1 MTFTSAPLAPDEY
14 SRNCKNSTGIT
25 TASMSEEGLN
35 ANGTRVF
42 GSEGASSSGTPSAT
56 ASAAAPSG
64 TSAAGK
70 VQATMAGWMVV
81 ALTVLAGLA
90 LS

>member
-1 MTFTSAPLAPDEY
+1 M
-14 SRNCKNSTGIT
+14 
-25 TASMSEEGLN
+25 N